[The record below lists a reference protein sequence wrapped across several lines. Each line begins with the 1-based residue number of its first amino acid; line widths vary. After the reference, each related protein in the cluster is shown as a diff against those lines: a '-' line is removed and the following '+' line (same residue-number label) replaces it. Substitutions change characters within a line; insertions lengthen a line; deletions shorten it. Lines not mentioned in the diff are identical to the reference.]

1 MIKHYTSKYGKKNN
15 RQLKW
20 GEKKKNLIQQMVLFE
35 VTWPV
40 VTDLL

>member
-15 RQLKW
+15 QQLKW
-20 GEKKKNLIQQMVLFE
+20 GGGGNSDTTMVLFE